1 MKSGADGLSCGI
13 ESDTSAVIRLDPRVY
28 TRQAILKAMYWCTDV
43 AHVHCPESSDARIEI
58 HVKLKEPRP
67 TLKNPKPVAIDQ
79 FVREFCNALLDFELR
94 SQIDAETSPIRE
106 LILAKAF
113 SESGVLEDSP
123 PGSIADPIESKKPS
137 SLVQI
142 LNDSNTDKK

>member
-1 MKSGADGLSCGI
+1 VKSGADGLWCDI
-13 ESDTSAVIRLDPRVY
+13 DSDCSATVRLDPRIY
-28 TRQAILKAMYWCTDV
+28 TKQAVLKAMYWCTEV
-43 AHVHCPESSDARIEI
+43 AYIHCPISSDERIEI
-58 HVKLKEPRP
+58 HVQLKESRP

-79 FVREFCNALLDFELR
+79 FVRELCNALLDFELR
-94 SQIDAETSPIRE
+94 SQIESETSPIRE

-123 PGSIADPIESKKPS
+123 PGSIADPIEAKKPS

-142 LNDSNTDKK
+142 LNDSNADKK